1 MAVTASMVKELR
13 TRTGAGMMDC
23 KKVLVE
29 VDGNMDAAIKLMRE
43 KGMAKAAKKAGRV
56 AAEGLVTTLI
66 EDGKATIVEVNS
78 ETDFVSKNETFVEF
92 VNNVAKHA
100 INSTAADMDAFF
112 NEKWFLDTAK
122 DVKTIQNENIAAI
135 GENLNI
141 RRFKVLNVG
150 QNAVSAYIH
159 AGGSIGVLVEINGAD
174 KTTDLEAAARNIAM
188 QVAAT
193 NPKYVSR
200 EEVDQEY
207 IAKET
212 EVLTNQALNEGK
224 PAKIVEKMVAG
235 RIQKM
240 LKEICLL
247 DQPYVKDDEFTVS
260 SYLKSIDANASIANV
275 VRFETG
281 EGIEKKEE
289 NFADEVAKQLQGK

>member
-1 MAVTASMVKELR
+1 MAITASMVKELR

-29 VDGNMDAAIKLMRE
+29 TDGDMDAAIKLMRE

-56 AAEGLVTTLI
+56 AAEGLVKTYVA
-66 EDGKATIVEVNS
+66 DGKAAIVEVNS
-78 ETDFVSKNETFVEF
+78 ETDFVSKNDSFVAFVE
-92 VNNVAKHA
+92 NVAKQA
-100 INSTAADMDAFF
+100 VQTKADSIESFMDEA
-112 NEKWFLDTAK
+112 WHLDTSK
-122 DVKTIQNENIAAI
+122 DVKTIQTEHVAMI

-141 RRFKVLNVG
+141 RRFEVIDLGGK
-150 QNAVSAYIH
+150 AVAEYIH
-159 AGGSIGVLVEINGAD
+159 GGGKIGVLVTVDGATGD
-174 KTTDLEAAARNIAM
+174 AVVEAARNIAM

-200 EEVDQEY
+200 DDVDQDY
-207 IAKET
+207 INAET

-224 PAKIVEKMVAG
+224 PANIVEKMVKG

-240 LKEICLL
+240 LKEVCLL
-247 DQPYVKDDEFTVS
+247 DQPYVKDDDFTVA
-260 SYLKSIDANASIANV
+260 SYLKSVDANATISRV

-289 NFADEVAKQLQGK
+289 NFAEEVAKQIKG

>member
-29 VDGNMDAAIKLMRE
+29 TDGDMDAAIKLMRE

-56 AAEGLVTTLI
+56 AAEGLVKTVV
-66 EDGKATIVEVNS
+66 ENGKAAIVEVNS
-78 ETDFVSKNETFVEF
+78 ETDFVSKNDSFVAFVE
-92 VNNVAKHA
+92 NVAMQA
-100 INSTAADMDAFF
+100 LGTNATDIES
-112 NEKWFLDTAK
+112 FLAEAWHLDGSK
-122 DVKTIQNENIAAI
+122 DVKTVQTEHVAII
-135 GENLNI
+135 GENLSI
-141 RRFKVLNVG
+141 RRFKTLDLAG
-150 QNAVSAYIH
+150 NAVAQYIH
-159 AGGSIGVLVEINGAD
+159 GGGKIGVLVEIEGA
-174 KTTDLEAAARNIAM
+174 TGTEVVEAARNIAM

-200 EEVDQEY
+200 DDVDQDY
-207 IAKET
+207 IATET

-224 PAKIVEKMVAG
+224 PAAIVEKMVKG

-247 DQPYVKDDEFTVS
+247 DQPYVKDDDFTVA
-260 SYLKSIDANASIANV
+260 SYLQSVAAGAKIANV

-281 EGIEKKEE
+281 EGIEKAED
-289 NFADEVAKQLQGK
+289 NFAEEVAKAVKG

>member
-1 MAVTASMVKELR
+1 MAITASMVKELR

-29 VDGNMDAAIKLMRE
+29 TDGDMDAAIKLMRE

-56 AAEGLVTTLI
+56 AAEGLVKTCVI
-66 EDGKATIVEVNS
+66 DGKAAIVEVNS
-78 ETDFVSKNETFVEF
+78 ETDFVSKNDSFVAFVE
-92 VNNVAKHA
+92 NVAKQA
-100 INSTAADMDAFF
+100 VQTKADSIENFMSEA
-112 NEKWFLDTAK
+112 WHLDTAK
-122 DVKTIQNENIAAI
+122 DVQTVQTEHIALI

-141 RRFKVLNVG
+141 RRFDVIDLEGK
-150 QNAVSAYIH
+150 AVAEYIH
-159 AGGSIGVLVEINGAD
+159 GGGKIGVLVAIEGAAGD
-174 KTTDLEAAARNIAM
+174 AVVEAARNIAM

-193 NPKYVSR
+193 NPKYVSSAD
-200 EEVDQEY
+200 VDQEY
-207 IAKET
+207 IATET

-224 PAKIVEKMVAG
+224 PANIVEKMVAG
-235 RIQKM
+235 RIKKM

-260 SYLKSIDANASIANV
+260 SYLKSIDANATIAQV
-275 VRFETG
+275 IRFETG

-289 NFADEVAKQLQGK
+289 NFAAEVAATLKS

>member
-13 TRTGAGMMDC
+13 ARTGAGMMDC

-29 VDGNMDAAIKLMRE
+29 TDGDMDAAIKLMRE

-56 AAEGLVTTLI
+56 AAEGLVKTVVI
-66 EDGKATIVEVNS
+66 DGKAAIVEVNS
-78 ETDFVSKNETFVEF
+78 ETDFVSKNDSFVAFVE
-92 VNNVAKHA
+92 NVAKQA
-100 INSTAADMDAFF
+100 VQTSSEDIDAFMA
-112 NEKWFLDTAK
+112 EAWHLDPSK
-122 DVKTIQNENIAAI
+122 DVKTVQTEHIAMI

-141 RRFKVLNVG
+141 RRFRVLNVG
-150 QNAVSAYIH
+150 ENAVAEYIH
-159 AGGSIGVLVEINGAD
+159 GGGKIGVLVEVEGANN
-174 KTTDLEAAARNIAM
+174 EAVVEAARNIAM

-200 EEVDQEY
+200 DDVDQEY
-207 IAKET
+207 ITTET

-224 PAKIVEKMVAG
+224 PANIVEKMVKG

-247 DQPYVKDDEFTVS
+247 DQPYVKDDDFTVS
-260 SYLKSIDANASIANV
+260 AYLKSVAAEAKIANV

-281 EGIEKKEE
+281 EGIEKAEE
-289 NFADEVAKQLQGK
+289 NFAEEVAKQIKG

>member
-1 MAVTASMVKELR
+1 MAITASMVKELR

-29 VDGNMDAAIKLMRE
+29 TDGDMDAAIKLMRE

-56 AAEGLVTTLI
+56 AAEGLVKTVVQN
-66 EDGKATIVEVNS
+66 GKAAIVEVNS
-78 ETDFVSKNETFVEF
+78 ETDFVSKNDSFVAFVE
-92 VNNVAKHA
+92 NVAKQA
-100 INSTAADMDAFF
+100 LNTSADTIETFMSEEWHLDAS
-112 NEKWFLDTAK
+112 K
-122 DVKTIQNENIAAI
+122 DVKTVQTEHIAQI
-135 GENLNI
+135 GENLTI
-141 RRFKVLNVG
+141 RRFKVLDLG
-150 QNAVSAYIH
+150 QNAVAAYIH
-159 AGGSIGVLVEINGAD
+159 GGGKIGVLVEVEGANGDAIV
-174 KTTDLEAAARNIAM
+174 EAARNIAM

-200 EEVDQEY
+200 DDVDQDY
-207 IAKET
+207 IAAET
-212 EVLTNQALNEGK
+212 EVLTAQALNEGK
-224 PAKIVEKMVAG
+224 PAAIVEKMVKG

-247 DQPYVKDDEFTVS
+247 DQPYVKDDDFTVDA
-260 SYLKSIDANASIANV
+260 YLKSVDANAKIASV

-289 NFADEVAKQLQGK
+289 NFAAEVAATIKG